1 MGWRH
6 SGSQT
11 SPSGRL
17 AQSGSRSAADH
28 QSRVVYRLSGQEER
42 RQGSRRELSCKLT
55 LIDDVMSAS
64 AHPPTIPGHCLNI
77 SDSGL
82 YATVPVGYGVT
93 IGQRYTFRL
102 MVPELGPEPGP
113 IQIVTQQ
120 GLIIRTELL
129 VGFENGNDRLGIA
142 VRLTGHRS
150 GVVPMPF

>member
-1 MGWRH
+1 MGRRQTW
-6 SGSQT
+6 SQT
-11 SPSGRL
+11 SPSGRS
-17 AQSGSRSAADH
+17 AQSASEITTDY
-28 QSRVVYRLSGQEER
+28 QSRVVYRASGQEER
-42 RQGSRRELSCKLT
+42 RQRPRRELSCKLT
-55 LIDDVMSAS
+55 LIDNVMSAS
-64 AHPPTIPGHCLNI
+64 SDPPTIPGECLNI

-82 YATVPVGYGVT
+82 YATVPLGYGVT

-102 MVPELGPEPGP
+102 MVPEVGPEPGP
-113 IQIVTQQ
+113 TQIVSQQ